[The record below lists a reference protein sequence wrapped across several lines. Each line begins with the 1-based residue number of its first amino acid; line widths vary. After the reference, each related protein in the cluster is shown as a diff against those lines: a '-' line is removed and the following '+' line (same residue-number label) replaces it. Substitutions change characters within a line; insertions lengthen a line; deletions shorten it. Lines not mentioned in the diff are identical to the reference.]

1 MASKRILI
9 VDDEPDIVELIEF
22 NLKLE
27 NIECITAYD
36 GEEGLS
42 KAKEENPDLIVLD
55 VMLPKV
61 NGYKIARLLK
71 FDESYK
77 HIPIIMLTART
88 QQSDVALGK
97 ETGAD
102 EYVPKPFSM
111 DELVGI
117 IKKYLEKK

>member
-1 MASKRILI
+1 MASKRVLI

-55 VMLPKV
+55 IMLPKI

-71 FDESYK
+71 FDESYR

-111 DELVGI
+111 DDLVGMI
-117 IKKYLEKK
+117 RKYLS

>member
-1 MASKRILI
+1 MASKRVLI

-88 QQSDVALGK
+88 QQSDVELGK